1 MNPGARRCP
10 PGVAPPPSHPPGAFA
25 YGFRLE
31 GITGDALLREQR
43 SDAPLLHIRRRSPR
57 APVTPYVSEH
67 RAVLR
72 TIWGNL
78 ALDRAAHTATWDASD
93 GAGALDTPAGL
104 ADQDLIHPGLWP
116 AAAVFARWHGWET
129 FHGGAFLDRA
139 GGAWGVLGDRG
150 AGKSTLLAAL
160 ALDTAPVLADDLL
173 VLSAGRAFAGP
184 RCVDLRRESAQALGI
199 EHRSV
204 PVRSTSR
211 RRLPLPTITTCAPVH
226 GWIHL
231 AWGDAV
237 AVEPIPPGRRV
248 ELLARHRRVTEL
260 GAHLVTLLELAVLPT
275 LLLRRPR
282 GWDALSTARDA
293 LLAAVAGSHPC
304 TG

>member
-1 MNPGARRCP
+1 MAAGAGRCSA
-10 PGVAPPPSHPPGAFA
+10 GAGAFA
-25 YGFRLE
+25 YGFRIE
-31 GITGDALLREQR
+31 GITGGPLLRAQ
-43 SDAPLLHIRRRSPR
+43 SPDAPVLHVHRRARR
-57 APVTPYVSEH
+57 APVTPHVSAH
-67 RAVLR
+67 RADLR
-72 TIWGNL
+72 TIWGGL
-78 ALDRAAHTATWDASD
+78 ALDRAGHTATWDAPD
-93 GAGALDTPAGL
+93 GL

-160 ALDTAPVLADDLL
+160 ALDAAPVLADDLL
-173 VLSAGRAFAGP
+173 VLRAGRAFAGP

-199 EHRSV
+199 EHRSA

-211 RRLPLPTITTCAPVH
+211 LRLPLPTIATCAPLR

-231 AWGDAV
+231 AWGDTV
-237 AVEPIPPGRRV
+237 AVEPVPPDRRV

-275 LLLRRPR
+275 LLLRRPPH
-282 GWDALSTARDA
+282 WDSLPATSDT
-293 LLAAVAGSHPC
+293 LLAAVAGSHPR
-304 TG
+304 TDDLERA